1 MILPRLATTFR
12 EDSGPGCE
20 YRVSDRGNAG
30 VTMKVWLAA
39 LLLAAFLLGAWVLV
53 STAWTRWELR
63 RRYERLLD
71 QD

>member
-1 MILPRLATTFR
+1 
-12 EDSGPGCE
+12 
-20 YRVSDRGNAG
+20 
-30 VTMKVWLAA
+30 MKIWLAA